1 MHKVDNTVNTTYIGK
16 YNMSFQDLKRNRS
29 SSIDALTKAAEAVG
43 GGQQQQTKSYV
54 DDRFWK
60 PTVDKAGNGYAVI
73 RFLPAPAG
81 EELPWVRYWDHGFQ
95 GPGGLWYIEN
105 SLTSVGQP
113 DPVSEMNSVLW
124 NTGREEDKQIA
135 RDRKRRLHYVSN
147 IQVISDPGNPAN
159 EGKVFLY
166 KFGKK
171 IFDKIMDVMQP
182 QFADE
187 QPVNPFD
194 FWDGANFKLKIQQVG
209 GYRNY
214 DKSEFAESSV
224 MTEDDAVLEATYNK
238 LYSLQDFVDPKNYKS
253 YEELSARLAKV
264 LGEQTV
270 RTTAE
275 SISLDESAPAPSFHS
290 DVGVATA
297 AVSGTDDS
305 TDDSEDTLSYFQKL
319 ASQG

>member
-1 MHKVDNTVNTTYIGK
+1 
-16 YNMSFQDLKRNRS
+16 MSFADLKRNSS
-29 SSIDALTKAAEAVG
+29 SSIAALTKAAEKVA
-43 GGQQQQTKSYV
+43 GGQQQQNNYV

-81 EELPWVRYWDHGFQ
+81 EELPWVRFWDHGFQ

-105 SLTSVGQP
+105 SLTSINQQ

-135 RDRKRRLHYVSN
+135 RDRKRRLHYVAN
-147 IQVISDPGNPAN
+147 IQVVTDPSNPTN
-159 EGKVFLY
+159 DGKVFLY

-187 QPVNPFD
+187 NPVNPFD
-194 FWDGANFKLKIQQVG
+194 FWEGANFKLKIQQVA

-214 DKSEFAESSV
+214 DKSEFANPSAISSN
-224 MTEDDAVLEATYNK
+224 DAQIEAVYNT
-238 LYSLQDFVDPKNYKS
+238 LYSLKDFVDPKNYKS
-253 YEELSARLAKV
+253 YDELKARLNKV
-264 LGEQTV
+264 LGETAV

-275 SISLDESAPAPSFHS
+275 SISLDETDYSSPMTGARSAPAMAAPSV
-290 DVGVATA
+290 DE
-297 AVSGTDDS
+297 DED
-305 TDDSEDTLSYFQKL
+305 DTLSYFQKL

>member
-1 MHKVDNTVNTTYIGK
+1 MEL
-16 YNMSFQDLKRNRS
+16 NMSFADLKRNSS
-29 SSIDALTKAAEAVG
+29 SSIAALTKAAEQVA
-43 GGQQQQTKSYV
+43 GGQQQQNNYV

-60 PTVDKAGNGYAVI
+60 PTVDKVGNGYAVI

-81 EELPWVRYWDHGFQ
+81 EELPWVRFWDHGFQ

-105 SLTSVGQP
+105 SLTSINQQ

-135 RDRKRRLHYVSN
+135 RDRKRRLHYVAN
-147 IQVISDPGNPAN
+147 IQVVTDPSNPTN
-159 EGKVFLY
+159 DGKVFLY

-187 QPVNPFD
+187 NPVNPFD
-194 FWDGANFKLKIQQVG
+194 FWEGANFKLKIQQVA

-214 DKSEFAESSV
+214 DKSEFANPSAISSN
-224 MTEDDAVLEATYNK
+224 DAQIEAVYNT
-238 LYSLQDFVDPKNYKS
+238 LYSLKDFVDPKSYKS
-253 YEELSARLAKV
+253 YDELKARLSKV
-264 LGEQTV
+264 LGETTV

-275 SISLDESAPAPSFHS
+275 SISLDETDYSSPMTGARSAPAMAAPSV
-290 DVGVATA
+290 DE
-297 AVSGTDDS
+297 DED
-305 TDDSEDTLSYFQKL
+305 DTLSYFQKL